1 MFFEILFGN
10 CQTGFLFLY
19 IFKLYMKDLVQYI
32 KESLLLERIKPLPNS
47 VNGLIVFD
55 IDDTL
60 LKVDTDILKV
70 YKRVPGK
77 PEQTL
82 TTEEF
87 AKDPDASDLNKKNMF
102 DFRDFQDPIKV
113 YQSIISGTPLIKNLR
128 IMDDY
133 IEAGYDFCF
142 LTARGC
148 EDTIKTALD
157 EFLRVRNRD
166 NNTLRKLGDTF
177 KKTLSHAIND
187 MTKNYPG
194 RSDAEKKSNVLKYL
208 CKKYDRVVFVDDD
221 KKNVRAARG
230 LDIKN
235 LKVIKAW
242 ED

>member
-1 MFFEILFGN
+1 
-10 CQTGFLFLY
+10 
-19 IFKLYMKDLVQYI
+19 MKSLIQYI
-32 KESLLLERIKPLPNS
+32 KESLLLERVKQLPAS
-47 VNGLIVFD
+47 VKGLIVFD

-60 LKVDTDILKV
+60 LKVDTDVLKI
-70 YKRVPGK
+70 YKNVPGK
-77 PEQTL
+77 PEQAL

-87 AKDPDASDLNKKNMF
+87 AKDPDAADPNKKSLF
-102 DFRDFQDPIKV
+102 DFRDFQDPVKV

-148 EDTIKTALD
+148 EETIKTALD

-221 KKNVRAARG
+221 TKNVNSAR
-230 LDIKN
+230 N
-235 LKVIKAW
+235 LRIPNLRVIKAW

>member
-1 MFFEILFGN
+1 
-10 CQTGFLFLY
+10 
-19 IFKLYMKDLVQYI
+19 MKSLIQYI
-32 KESLLLERIKPLPNS
+32 KESLLLERIKQLPAS
-47 VNGLIVFD
+47 IKGLIVFD

-60 LKVDTDILKV
+60 LKVDTDVLKI
-70 YKRVPGK
+70 YKNVPGK
-77 PEQTL
+77 PEQAL

-87 AKDPDASDLNKKNMF
+87 AKDPDAADPNKKSLF

-148 EDTIKTALD
+148 EETIKTALD

-166 NNTLRKLGDTF
+166 DNTLRKLGDTF

-221 KKNVRAARG
+221 TKNVNSAR
-230 LDIKN
+230 N
-235 LKVIKAW
+235 LRIPNLRVIKAW

>member
-1 MFFEILFGN
+1 
-10 CQTGFLFLY
+10 
-19 IFKLYMKDLVQYI
+19 MKSLIQYI
-32 KESLLLERIKPLPNS
+32 KESLLLERIKQLPAS
-47 VNGLIVFD
+47 VKGLIVFD

-60 LKVDTDILKV
+60 LKVDTDVLKI
-70 YKRVPGK
+70 YKNVPGK
-77 PEQTL
+77 PEQAL

-87 AKDPDASDLNKKNMF
+87 AKDPDAADPNKKSLF

-148 EDTIKTALD
+148 EETIKTALD

-221 KKNVRAARG
+221 TKNVNSAR
-230 LDIKN
+230 N
-235 LKVIKAW
+235 LRIPNLRVIKAW
-242 ED
+242 EN

>member
-1 MFFEILFGN
+1 
-10 CQTGFLFLY
+10 
-19 IFKLYMKDLVQYI
+19 MKSLIQYI

-47 VNGLIVFD
+47 IKGLIVFD

-60 LKVDTDILKV
+60 LKVDTDVLKI
-70 YKRVPGK
+70 YKNVPGK
-77 PEQTL
+77 PEQAL

-87 AKDPDASDLNKKNMF
+87 AKDPDAADPNKKSLF

-148 EDTIKTALD
+148 EETIKTALD

-221 KKNVRAARG
+221 TKNVNSAR
-230 LDIKN
+230 N
-235 LKVIKAW
+235 LKIPNLRVIKAW

>member
-1 MFFEILFGN
+1 
-10 CQTGFLFLY
+10 
-19 IFKLYMKDLVQYI
+19 MKSLIQYI
-32 KESLLLERIKPLPNS
+32 KESLLLERVKQLPASIK
-47 VNGLIVFD
+47 GLIVFD

-60 LKVDTDILKV
+60 LKVDTDVLKI
-70 YKRVPGK
+70 YKNVPGK
-77 PEQTL
+77 PEQAL

-87 AKDPDASDLNKKNMF
+87 AKDPDAADPNKKSLF
-102 DFRDFQDPIKV
+102 DFRDFQDPMKV

-148 EDTIKTALD
+148 EETIKTALD

-221 KKNVRAARG
+221 TKNVNSAR
-230 LDIKN
+230 N
-235 LKVIKAW
+235 LRIPNLRVIKAW

>member
-1 MFFEILFGN
+1 
-10 CQTGFLFLY
+10 
-19 IFKLYMKDLVQYI
+19 MKSLIQYI
-32 KESLLLERIKPLPNS
+32 KESLLLEHVKQLPAS
-47 VNGLIVFD
+47 VKGLIVFD

-60 LKVDTDILKV
+60 LKVDTDVLKI
-70 YKRVPGK
+70 YKNVPGK
-77 PEQTL
+77 PEQAL

-87 AKDPDASDLNKKNMF
+87 AKDPDAADPNKKSLF
-102 DFRDFQDPIKV
+102 DFRDFQDPVKV

-148 EDTIKTALD
+148 EETIKTALD

-221 KKNVRAARG
+221 TKNVNSAR
-230 LDIKN
+230 N
-235 LKVIKAW
+235 LRIPNLRVIKAW